1 MDEAPPDLPERGG
14 DNLADT
20 SLRCW
25 ERFKVPLSSR
35 VRIGTLP
42 PSGELEGASLP
53 LSLRRGGWG
62 VRLFSTNSLLSL
74 LAVPLPMAIASIL
87 YVRIILWRASVACL
101 T

>member
-1 MDEAPPDLPERGG
+1 MDILVEFEDFNLSTGIPPRLLKLGEDIAEGLGEA
-14 DNLADT
+14 
-20 SLRCW
+20 S
-25 ERFKVPLSSR
+25 
-35 VRIGTLP
+35 LP

-62 VRLFSTNSLLSL
+62 VRLVSTNSLLSL

-87 YVRIILWRASVACL
+87 YVRIILCRASVACL